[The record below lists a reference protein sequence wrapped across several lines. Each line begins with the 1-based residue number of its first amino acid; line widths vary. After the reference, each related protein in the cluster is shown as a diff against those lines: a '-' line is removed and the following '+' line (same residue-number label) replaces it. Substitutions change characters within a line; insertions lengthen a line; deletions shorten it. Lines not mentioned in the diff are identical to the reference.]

1 MAGRIQSYKVVGSA
15 KTQPRPFLIIPRPF
29 VIPSRPLP
37 VHLLYNHA
45 IFSSARMIEISVTS
59 EVSVGVSVVDPLVGV
74 AVAAPLLGVAEVLA
88 VGHGDLLRLVA
99 DEADGAADVGG
110 DGGLEA
116 ALAEEAVDRL
126 DLVPA

>member
-15 KTQPRPFLIIPRPF
+15 KTQPRPFLSFPVISSRPF
-29 VIPSRPLP
+29 P
-37 VHLLYNHA
+37 VHQLYNHA
-45 IFSSARMIEISVTS
+45 IFSARMIESVTS
-59 EVSVGVSVVDPLVGV
+59 IKVSVGVSVGGPVGV
-74 AVAAPLLGVAEVLA
+74 AVVDPLLGVAEVLA